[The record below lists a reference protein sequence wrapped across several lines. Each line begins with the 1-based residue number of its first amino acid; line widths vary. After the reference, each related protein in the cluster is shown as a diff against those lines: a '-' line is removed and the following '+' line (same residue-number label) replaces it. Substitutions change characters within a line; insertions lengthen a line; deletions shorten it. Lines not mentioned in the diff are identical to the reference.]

1 LNGQFVKG
9 ATNRTL
15 FAWND
20 RPQKNRL
27 EDGRLVRAV
36 VSPAHVSRRC
46 FPGVEGIA

>member
-1 LNGQFVKG
+1 VKG

-27 EDGRLVRAV
+27 EDGRLVHAV
-36 VSPAHVSRRC
+36 VSPLTFAPVFSRR
-46 FPGVEGIA
+46 